1 MRQTTTTNNITI
13 QYPDAVGFAFLPCI
27 IKASGSYLSWIEVII
42 RFGNK
47 ERAYN
52 VEAFNSECITDFK
65 TYVQALFD
73 GRIHAAYDWTTNYDY
88 SVLNLLV
95 GIEVNAY
102 DYRDG
107 QLASFDF
114 STSMVWGA
122 PKYGETWNG
131 YKRLTWF
138 THYPFSFGIYLS
150 KLNTK
155 LLIGYEGAPSK
166 LLEIPT
172 YGMMDFN
179 AYTLPSGAKYWN
191 IYDYDGEIQ
200 QGTFD
205 KTFDLTFRLTT
216 GGKQSLLLRIDRD
229 DAESGIYLRWIDR
242 HGFIRYWLFA
252 AGEETREIASDTSFV
267 RNNLGGYDDT
277 IFGYFGANGRRQGYE
292 RTDSIKLCAPLV
304 DSDTFD
310 MLQDLASS
318 PVVDMYLG
326 GDWTREEDM
335 WMSVTIKAGSYTKS
349 TACLQDFVCE
359 MIINNI
365 NVQRL

>member
-1 MRQTTTTNNITI
+1 MRQTTKNNITI

-27 IKASGSYLSWIEVII
+27 IKASGSNLSWIEVII
-42 RFGNK
+42 RHINI
-47 ERAYN
+47 ERSYN
-52 VEAFNSECITDFK
+52 VETFNEKCITDFK

-73 GRIHAAYDWTTNYDY
+73 GHINAAYDWTIDYDS
-88 SVLNLLV
+88 SVLQRLV
-95 GIEVNAY
+95 RIKVNAY
-102 DYRDG
+102 DDRDE
-107 QLASFDF
+107 QLVSVDF
-114 STSMVWGA
+114 TTNIVWGA

-138 THYPFSFGIYLS
+138 THYPFTFGIYLS
-150 KLNTK
+150 KLNAN
-155 LLIGYEGAPSK
+155 LLIGYEGVPNK
-166 LLEIPT
+166 LLKIPIN
-172 YGMMDFN
+172 GMVDFY
-179 AYTLPSGAKYWN
+179 AGILPSGAKYWN

-205 KTFDLTFRLTT
+205 NTFDLTFSLAT

-229 DAESGIYLRWIDR
+229 DTESGIYLRWIDR

-252 AGEETREIASDTSFV
+252 AGEETREIASDLSFI
-267 RNNLGGYDDT
+267 RNNLDDYLYGYYGD
-277 IFGYFGANGRRQGYE
+277 NGRRQGYN

-304 DSDTFD
+304 DRDTFD
-310 MLQDLASS
+310 MLQDLTSS

-326 GDWTREEDM
+326 GDWTQEEDE

>member
-1 MRQTTTTNNITI
+1 MRQTTNNGYSFF
-13 QYPDAVGFAFLPCI
+13 YPDEVCFAFLPCI
-27 IKASGSYLSWIEVII
+27 IRASGSNLSWIEVII
-42 RFGNK
+42 RWGNK

-73 GRIHAAYDWTTNYDY
+73 GRINAAYDWTINYDS

-95 GIEVNAY
+95 GIEVNVY
-102 DYRDG
+102 DDRDE
-107 QLASFDF
+107 QLASIDF
-114 STSMVWGA
+114 TTNMVWGA

-131 YKRLTWF
+131 YKRITWF
-138 THYPFSFGIYLS
+138 THYPFTFGIYLS
-150 KLNTK
+150 KLNAN
-155 LLIGYEGAPSK
+155 LLIGYEGAPNK
-166 LLEIPT
+166 LLKIPIN
-172 YGMMDFN
+172 GMVDFY
-179 AYTLPSGAKYWN
+179 AGILPSGAKYWN

-205 KTFDLTFRLTT
+205 NTFDLTFRLTT

-252 AGEETREIASDTSFV
+252 AGEETREIASDLSFI
-267 RNNLGGYDDT
+267 RNNLADYLYGYYGD
-277 IFGYFGANGRRQGYE
+277 NGRRQGYE

-326 GDWTREEDM
+326 GDWKQEEDI

>member
-1 MRQTTTTNNITI
+1 MRQTTNNNITI

-27 IKASGSYLSWIEVII
+27 IKARGNNLSCIEVII
-42 RFGNK
+42 RYNK
-47 ERAYN
+47 IERSYN
-52 VEAFNSECITDFK
+52 VETLNGNCITDFK
-65 TYVQALFD
+65 AYVQALFD
-73 GRIHAAYDWTTNYDY
+73 GRINAVYDWTIGCDA
-88 SVLNLLV
+88 SILNMLV
-95 GIEVNAY
+95 GVEVNAY
-102 DYRDG
+102 DDSDS

-114 STSMVWGA
+114 TTNMVWGA
-122 PKYGETWNG
+122 PRYGETWNG

-138 THYPFSFGIYLS
+138 TNFPFSFGIYLS
-150 KLNTK
+150 KANTK
-155 LLIGYEGAPSK
+155 ILIGYEGAPNK
-166 LLEIPT
+166 LLEFSAD
-172 YGMMDFN
+172 GLLDFN
-179 AYTLPSGAKYWN
+179 ADILPSGARYWN
-191 IYDYDGEIQ
+191 IYDYDGKIE

-252 AGEETREIASDTSFV
+252 AGEETREISSDLSFI
-267 RNNLGGYDDT
+267 RNNLDEYSDLYGYVGD
-277 IFGYFGANGRRQGYE
+277 NGRKQGYE

-304 DSDTFD
+304 DRDTFD

-326 GDWTREEDM
+326 GDWMHEEDQ
-335 WMSVTIKAGSYTKS
+335 WTSVTIKAGSYTKS

>member
-1 MRQTTTTNNITI
+1 MRQTTTNNITI

-27 IKASGSYLSWIEVII
+27 IKASGSNLSWIEVII
-42 RFGNK
+42 RYNNT
-47 ERAYN
+47 ERSYN
-52 VEAFNSECITDFK
+52 VETLNDSCITDFK

-73 GRIHAAYDWTTNYDY
+73 GRIHAAYDWTIDYDS
-88 SVLNLLV
+88 SVLYLQV

-102 DYRDG
+102 DDRDE

-114 STSMVWGA
+114 RTNMVWGA

-138 THYPFSFGIYLS
+138 THYPFTFGIYLS
-150 KLNTK
+150 KLNANI
-155 LLIGYEGAPSK
+155 LIGYEGVPNK
-166 LLEIPT
+166 IEKIPIN
-172 YGMMDFN
+172 GMVDFY
-179 AYTLPSGAKYWN
+179 AGILPSGAKYWN

-205 KTFDLTFRLTT
+205 NTFDLTFRLTT
-216 GGKQSLLLRIDRD
+216 GGKQLLLLRIDRD

-252 AGEETREIASDTSFV
+252 AGDETREIASDLSFI
-267 RNNLGGYDDT
+267 RNNLEDYLYGYYGD
-277 IFGYFGANGRRQGYE
+277 NGRRQGYE

-326 GDWTREEDM
+326 GDWTQEEDQ

>member
-1 MRQTTTTNNITI
+1 MRQTVNNGYSFF
-13 QYPDAVGFAFLPCI
+13 YPDEVYFAFLPCI
-27 IKASGSYLSWIEVII
+27 IKASGSNLSWIEVII
-42 RFGNK
+42 RCGNK

-73 GRIHAAYDWTTNYDY
+73 GRINAAYDWTIDYDS

-95 GIEVNAY
+95 GIEVNVY
-102 DYRDG
+102 DDRDE
-107 QLASFDF
+107 QLASIDF
-114 STSMVWGA
+114 TTNMVWGA

-131 YKRLTWF
+131 YKRITWF
-138 THYPFSFGIYLS
+138 THYPFTFGIYLS
-150 KLNTK
+150 KLNAN
-155 LLIGYEGAPSK
+155 LLIGYEGAPNK
-166 LLEIPT
+166 LLKIPIN
-172 YGMMDFN
+172 GMVDFY
-179 AYTLPSGAKYWN
+179 AGILPSGAKYWN

-205 KTFDLTFRLTT
+205 NTFDLTFRLTT

-252 AGEETREIASDTSFV
+252 AGEETREIASDLSFI
-267 RNNLGGYDDT
+267 RNNLADYLYGYYGD
-277 IFGYFGANGRRQGYE
+277 NGRRQGYE

-326 GDWTREEDM
+326 GDWKQEEDM

>member
-1 MRQTTTTNNITI
+1 MRQTTTNNITI

-27 IKASGSYLSWIEVII
+27 IKASGSNLSWIEVII
-42 RFGNK
+42 RYNNT
-47 ERAYN
+47 ELSYN
-52 VEAFNSECITDFK
+52 VETLNDSCITDFK

-73 GRIHAAYDWTTNYDY
+73 GRIHAAYDWTIDYDS
-88 SVLNLLV
+88 SVLYLQV

-102 DYRDG
+102 DDRDE

-114 STSMVWGA
+114 RTNMVWGA
-122 PKYGETWNG
+122 PKYWETWNG

-138 THYPFSFGIYLS
+138 THYPFTFGIYLS
-150 KLNTK
+150 KLNANI
-155 LLIGYEGAPSK
+155 LIGYEGVPNK
-166 LLEIPT
+166 LLKIPIN
-172 YGMMDFN
+172 GMVDFY
-179 AYTLPSGAKYWN
+179 AGILPSGAKYWN

-205 KTFDLTFRLTT
+205 NSFDLTFSLTT

-229 DAESGIYLRWIDR
+229 DTESGIYLRWIDR

-252 AGEETREIASDTSFV
+252 AWEETREIASDLSFI
-267 RNNLGGYDDT
+267 RNNLDDYLYGYYGD
-277 IFGYFGANGRRQGYE
+277 NGRRQGYE

-326 GDWTREEDM
+326 GDWSQEEDQ

>member
-1 MRQTTTTNNITI
+1 MRQTTKNNITI

-27 IKASGSYLSWIEVII
+27 IKASGSNLSWIEVIL
-42 RFGNK
+42 RYNNT
-47 ERAYN
+47 ERSYN
-52 VEAFNSECITDFK
+52 VETLNDSCITDFK

-73 GRIHAAYDWTTNYDY
+73 GRIHAAYDWTIDYDS
-88 SVLNLLV
+88 SVLNLQV

-102 DYRDG
+102 DDRDE

-114 STSMVWGA
+114 RTNMVWGA
-122 PKYGETWNG
+122 PKYWETWNG

-138 THYPFSFGIYLS
+138 THYPFTFGIYFSTLIA
-150 KLNTK
+150 NI
-155 LLIGYEGAPSK
+155 LIGYEGVPNK
-166 LLEIPT
+166 IDKIPLN
-172 YGMMDFN
+172 GMVDFY
-179 AYTLPSGAKYWN
+179 AGILPSGAKYWN

-205 KTFDLTFRLTT
+205 NTFDLTFRLTT
-216 GGKQSLLLRIDRD
+216 GGKQLLLLRIDRD

-252 AGEETREIASDTSFV
+252 AGDETREIASDLSFI
-267 RNNLGGYDDT
+267 RNNLEDYLYGYYGD
-277 IFGYFGANGRRQGYE
+277 NGRRQGYE

-326 GDWTREEDM
+326 GDWTQEEDQ

>member
-1 MRQTTTTNNITI
+1 MRETTTNNITI
-13 QYPDAVGFAFLPCI
+13 QYLDAVGFAFLPCI
-27 IKASGSYLSWIEVII
+27 IKASGNNLSWIEVII
-42 RFGNK
+42 RCDNM

-52 VEAFNSECITDFK
+52 VEAFKGVCITDFK

-73 GRIHAAYDWTTNYDY
+73 GRINAAYDWTIGYDS

-102 DYRDG
+102 DDG
-107 QLASFDF
+107 DVQLASVDF
-114 STSMVWGA
+114 TTNIVWGA
-122 PKYGETWNG
+122 TKYGETWNG

-138 THYPFSFGIYLS
+138 THYPFTFGIYLS

-155 LLIGYEGAPSK
+155 LLIGYEEAPNK
-166 LLEIPT
+166 LLKIPIR
-172 YGMMDFN
+172 GMVDFY
-179 AYTLPSGAKYWN
+179 AGILPSGAKYWN

-205 KTFDLTFRLTT
+205 NTFDLTFSLAT

-229 DAESGIYLRWIDR
+229 DTESGIYLRWIDR
-242 HGFIRYWLFA
+242 HGFIRYWLFTP
-252 AGEETREIASDTSFV
+252 GEETREIDSDLSFI
-267 RNNLGGYDDT
+267 RNNLDDYLYGYYGD
-277 IFGYFGANGRRQGYE
+277 NGRRQGYN

-310 MLQDLASS
+310 FLQDLTSS

-326 GDWTREEDM
+326 GDWTQEEDE
-335 WMSVTIKAGSYTKS
+335 WMSVTIKAGSYTKT
-349 TACLQDFVCE
+349 TAELQDFVCE

>member
-1 MRQTTTTNNITI
+1 MRQTTTNNITI

-27 IKASGSYLSWIEVII
+27 IKASGSNLSWIEVII
-42 RFGNK
+42 RYNNI
-47 ERAYN
+47 ERSYN

-65 TYVQALFD
+65 TYVQVLFD
-73 GRIHAAYDWTTNYDY
+73 GHIHAAYDWTINYDS
-88 SVLNLLV
+88 SVLYLQV

-102 DYRDG
+102 DDRDE

-114 STSMVWGA
+114 STNMVWGA

-166 LLEIPT
+166 LLEIPIN
-172 YGMMDFN
+172 GIVDFY
-179 AYTLPSGAKYWN
+179 AGILPSGAKYWN

-277 IFGYFGANGRRQGYE
+277 IFGYLGANGRRQGYE

-326 GDWTREEDM
+326 GDWTQEEDM

>member
-1 MRQTTTTNNITI
+1 MRQTTKNNITI

-27 IKASGSYLSWIEVII
+27 IKARGSNLSWIEVII
-42 RFGNK
+42 RYNNI
-47 ERAYN
+47 ERSYN
-52 VEAFNSECITDFK
+52 VETLNDSCITDFK

-73 GRIHAAYDWTTNYDY
+73 GHIHAAYDWTANYDY
-88 SVLNLLV
+88 GVLNLLV

-102 DYRDG
+102 DNRDE

-114 STSMVWGA
+114 STNMVWGA
-122 PKYGETWNG
+122 PKYGETLNG

-155 LLIGYEGAPSK
+155 LLIGYEGTLNK
-166 LLEIPT
+166 LLKIPIN
-172 YGMMDFN
+172 GMVDFY
-179 AYTLPSGAKYWN
+179 AGILPSGAKYWN

-205 KTFDLTFRLTT
+205 NTFDLTFRLTT

-267 RNNLGGYDDT
+267 RNNLGEYDDT
-277 IFGYFGANGRRQGYE
+277 IFGYLGANGRRQGYE

>member
-1 MRQTTTTNNITI
+1 MRQTTKNNITI

-27 IKASGSYLSWIEVII
+27 IKASGSNLSWIEVII
-42 RFGNK
+42 RYNNT
-47 ERAYN
+47 ERSYN
-52 VEAFNSECITDFK
+52 VETLNGSCITDFK

-73 GRIHAAYDWTTNYDY
+73 GRIHAAYDWTIDYDS
-88 SVLNLLV
+88 SVLYLQV

-102 DYRDG
+102 DDRDE

-114 STSMVWGA
+114 RTNMVWGA

-131 YKRLTWF
+131 YKRITWF
-138 THYPFSFGIYLS
+138 THYPFTFGIYLS
-150 KLNTK
+150 KLNANI
-155 LLIGYEGAPSK
+155 LIGYERAPNK
-166 LLEIPT
+166 LMKIPIN
-172 YGMMDFN
+172 GIVDFY
-179 AYTLPSGAKYWN
+179 AGILPSGAKYWN

-205 KTFDLTFRLTT
+205 NSFDLTFSLTT

-229 DAESGIYLRWIDR
+229 DTESGIYLRWIDR

-252 AGEETREIASDTSFV
+252 AGEETREIASDLSFI
-267 RNNLGGYDDT
+267 RNNLDDYLYGYYGD
-277 IFGYFGANGRRQGYE
+277 NGRRQVYE

-326 GDWTREEDM
+326 GDWTQEEDE

>member
-1 MRQTTTTNNITI
+1 MRQTTKNNITI

-27 IKASGSYLSWIEVII
+27 IKASGSNLSWIEVII
-42 RFGNK
+42 RHINI
-47 ERAYN
+47 ERSYN
-52 VEAFNSECITDFK
+52 VETFNGSCITDFK

-73 GRIHAAYDWTTNYDY
+73 GHINAAYDWTIGYD
-88 SVLNLLV
+88 SSILNRLV
-95 GIEVNAY
+95 SIKVNAY
-102 DYRDG
+102 DDG
-107 QLASFDF
+107 NVQLASVDF
-114 STSMVWGA
+114 TTNIVWGA

-138 THYPFSFGIYLS
+138 THYPFTFGIYLS
-150 KLNTK
+150 KLNAN
-155 LLIGYEGAPSK
+155 LLIGYEGVPNK
-166 LLEIPT
+166 LLKIPIN
-172 YGMMDFN
+172 GMVDFY
-179 AYTLPSGAKYWN
+179 A
-191 IYDYDGEIQ
+191 YDGEIQ

-205 KTFDLTFRLTT
+205 NTFDLTFSLAT

-229 DAESGIYLRWIDR
+229 DTESGIYLRWIDR

-252 AGEETREIASDTSFV
+252 AGEETREIASDLSFI
-267 RNNLGGYDDT
+267 RNNLDDYLYGYYGD
-277 IFGYFGANGRRQGYE
+277 NGRRQGYN

-304 DSDTFD
+304 DRDTFD
-310 MLQDLASS
+310 MLQDLTSS

-326 GDWTREEDM
+326 GDWTQEEDE

>member
-1 MRQTTTTNNITI
+1 MRQTTKNNITI

-27 IKASGSYLSWIEVII
+27 IKAIGSNLSWIEIII
-42 RFGNK
+42 RYNNT
-47 ERAYN
+47 ERSYN
-52 VEAFNSECITDFK
+52 VETLNGSCITDFK

-73 GRIHAAYDWTTNYDY
+73 GRIHAAYDWTIDYDS
-88 SVLNLLV
+88 SVLYLQV

-102 DYRDG
+102 DDRDE

-114 STSMVWGA
+114 RTNMVWGA
-122 PKYGETWNG
+122 PKYWETWNG

-138 THYPFSFGIYLS
+138 THYPFTFGIYLS
-150 KLNTK
+150 KLNANI
-155 LLIGYEGAPSK
+155 LIGYEGVPNK
-166 LLEIPT
+166 IEKIPIN
-172 YGMMDFN
+172 GMVDFY
-179 AYTLPSGAKYWN
+179 AGILPSGAKYWN

-205 KTFDLTFRLTT
+205 NSFDLTFSLTT

-229 DAESGIYLRWIDR
+229 DTESGIYLRWIDR

-252 AGEETREIASDTSFV
+252 AWEETREIASDLSFI
-267 RNNLGGYDDT
+267 RNNLDDYLYGYYGD
-277 IFGYFGANGRRQGYE
+277 NGRRQGYE

-326 GDWTREEDM
+326 GDWSQEEDQ

>member
-1 MRQTTTTNNITI
+1 MRETTTNNITI
-13 QYPDAVGFAFLPCI
+13 QYLDAVGFAFLPCI
-27 IKASGSYLSWIEVII
+27 IKASGNNLSWIEVII
-42 RFGNK
+42 RCDNM

-52 VEAFNSECITDFK
+52 VEAFKGVCITDFK

-73 GRIHAAYDWTTNYDY
+73 GRIHAAYDWTIGYDS

-102 DYRDG
+102 DDG
-107 QLASFDF
+107 DVQLASVDF
-114 STSMVWGA
+114 TTNIVWGA
-122 PKYGETWNG
+122 TKYGETWNG

-138 THYPFSFGIYLS
+138 THYPFTFGIYLS

-155 LLIGYEGAPSK
+155 LLIGYEGALNK
-166 LLEIPT
+166 LLKIPIR
-172 YGMMDFN
+172 GMVDFY
-179 AYTLPSGAKYWN
+179 AGILPSGAKYWN

-205 KTFDLTFRLTT
+205 NTFDLTFSLAT

-229 DAESGIYLRWIDR
+229 DTESGIYLRWIDR
-242 HGFIRYWLFA
+242 HGFIRYWLFTP
-252 AGEETREIASDTSFV
+252 GEETREIDSDLSFI
-267 RNNLGGYDDT
+267 RNNLDDYLYGYYGD
-277 IFGYFGANGRRQGYE
+277 NGRRQGYN

-310 MLQDLASS
+310 FLQDLTSS

-326 GDWTREEDM
+326 GDWTQEEDE
-335 WMSVTIKAGSYTKS
+335 WMSVTIKAGSYTKT
-349 TACLQDFVCE
+349 TAELQDFVCE

>member
-1 MRQTTTTNNITI
+1 MRQTTNNGYSFF
-13 QYPDAVGFAFLPCI
+13 YPDEVCFAFLPCI
-27 IKASGSYLSWIEVII
+27 IRASGSNLSWIEVII
-42 RFGNK
+42 RWGNK

-73 GRIHAAYDWTTNYDY
+73 GRINAAYDWTINYDS

-95 GIEVNAY
+95 GIEVNVY
-102 DYRDG
+102 DDRDE
-107 QLASFDF
+107 QLASIDF
-114 STSMVWGA
+114 TTNMVWGA

-131 YKRLTWF
+131 YKRITWF
-138 THYPFSFGIYLS
+138 THYPFTFGIYLS
-150 KLNTK
+150 KLNAN
-155 LLIGYEGAPSK
+155 LLIGYEGAPNK
-166 LLEIPT
+166 LLKIPIN
-172 YGMMDFN
+172 GMVDFY
-179 AYTLPSGAKYWN
+179 AGILPSGAKYWN

-205 KTFDLTFRLTT
+205 NTFDLTFRLTT

-252 AGEETREIASDTSFV
+252 AGEETREIASDLSFI
-267 RNNLGGYDDT
+267 RNNLADYLYGYYGD
-277 IFGYFGANGRRQGYE
+277 NGRRQGYE

-326 GDWTREEDM
+326 GDWKQEEDM

>member
-1 MRQTTTTNNITI
+1 MRETTKNNITI

-27 IKASGSYLSWIEVII
+27 IKASGNNLSWIEVII
-42 RFGNK
+42 RQNYI
-47 ERAYN
+47 ERSYN
-52 VEAFNSECITDFK
+52 VEAFNEKCITDFK

-73 GRIHAAYDWTTNYDY
+73 GRINAAYDWTINYDS

-95 GIEVNAY
+95 GIEVNVY
-102 DYRDG
+102 DDRDE
-107 QLASFDF
+107 QLASIDF
-114 STSMVWGA
+114 TTNMVWGA
-122 PKYGETWNG
+122 PKYGEMLNG

-155 LLIGYEGAPSK
+155 LLIGYEGAPNK

-179 AYTLPSGAKYWN
+179 ADILPSGAKYWN

-205 KTFDLTFRLTT
+205 NTFDLTFRLTT

-252 AGEETREIASDTSFV
+252 AGEETREIASDLSFI
-267 RNNLGGYDDT
+267 RNNLADYLYDYYGD
-277 IFGYFGANGRRQGYE
+277 NGRRQGYE

-310 MLQDLASS
+310 ILQDLASS

-326 GDWTREEDM
+326 GDWTQEEDM

>member
-1 MRQTTTTNNITI
+1 MRQTTKNNITI

-27 IKASGSYLSWIEVII
+27 IKASGSNLSWIEVII
-42 RFGNK
+42 RYNNI
-47 ERAYN
+47 ERSYN
-52 VEAFNSECITDFK
+52 VETLNGSCITDFK

-73 GRIHAAYDWTTNYDY
+73 GRIHASYDWTIDYDS
-88 SVLNLLV
+88 SVLYLQV

-102 DYRDG
+102 DDRDE
-107 QLASFDF
+107 QLASIEF
-114 STSMVWGA
+114 TTNIVWGA
-122 PKYGETWNG
+122 PKYWETWNG
-131 YKRLTWF
+131 YKRITWF
-138 THYPFSFGIYLS
+138 THYPFTFGIYLS
-150 KLNTK
+150 KLNANI
-155 LLIGYEGAPSK
+155 LIGYEGVPNK
-166 LLEIPT
+166 LEKIPIN
-172 YGMMDFN
+172 GIVDFY
-179 AYTLPSGAKYWN
+179 AGILPSGAKYWN

-205 KTFDLTFRLTT
+205 NTFDLTFRLTT

-229 DAESGIYLRWIDR
+229 DTESGIYLRWIDR

-252 AGEETREIASDTSFV
+252 AWEETREIASDLSFI
-267 RNNLGGYDDT
+267 RNNLDDYLYGYYGD
-277 IFGYFGANGRRQGYE
+277 NGRRQGYE

-326 GDWTREEDM
+326 GDWTQEEDE

>member
-1 MRQTTTTNNITI
+1 MRQTTTSNITI

-27 IKASGSYLSWIEVII
+27 IKASGSNLSWIEVII
-42 RFGNK
+42 RYNNT
-47 ERAYN
+47 ERSYN
-52 VEAFNSECITDFK
+52 VETLNGSCITDFK

-73 GRIHAAYDWTTNYDY
+73 GRIHAAYDWTIDYDS
-88 SVLNLLV
+88 SVLYLQV

-102 DYRDG
+102 DDRDE

-114 STSMVWGA
+114 RTNMVWGA

-131 YKRLTWF
+131 YKRITWF
-138 THYPFSFGIYLS
+138 THYPFTFGIYLS
-150 KLNTK
+150 KLNANI
-155 LLIGYEGAPSK
+155 LIGYEGVPNK
-166 LLEIPT
+166 LEKIPIN
-172 YGMMDFN
+172 GIVDFY
-179 AYTLPSGAKYWN
+179 AGILPSGAKYWN

-205 KTFDLTFRLTT
+205 NSFDLTFSLTT

-229 DAESGIYLRWIDR
+229 DTESGIYLRWIDR

-252 AGEETREIASDTSFV
+252 AGEETREIASDLSFI
-267 RNNLGGYDDT
+267 RNNLEDYLYGYYGD
-277 IFGYFGANGRRQGYE
+277 NGRRQGYE

-326 GDWTREEDM
+326 GDWSQEEDQ

>member
-1 MRQTTTTNNITI
+1 MRQTTKNGYSFS
-13 QYPDAVGFAFLPCI
+13 YPDEVCFAFLPCI
-27 IKASGSYLSWIEVII
+27 IKASGSNLSSIEVII
-42 RFGNK
+42 RWGNT

-52 VEAFNSECITDFK
+52 VDAFNGKCITDFK
-65 TYVQALFD
+65 AYVQAFFD
-73 GRIHAAYDWTTNYDY
+73 GYINAAVDWTIKYD
-88 SVLNLLV
+88 SSNLLKRAS
-95 GIEVNAY
+95 IKVNAY
-102 DYRDG
+102 DDRVG
-107 QLASFDF
+107 QLASIDF
-114 STSMVWGA
+114 TTDVVWGA
-122 PKYGETWNG
+122 PRFGETWNG

-138 THYPFSFGIYLS
+138 TNYPFSFGMYFS
-150 KLNTK
+150 KANTK
-155 LLIGYEGAPSK
+155 LLIGYEGAPNK
-166 LLEIPT
+166 LLKVTVAGII
-172 YGMMDFN
+172 DFN
-179 AYTLPSGAKYWN
+179 TTILPSGARYWN

-205 KTFDLTFRLTT
+205 NTFDLTFCLAT

-229 DAESGIYLRWIDR
+229 DTESGIYLRWIDR

-252 AGEETREIASDTSFV
+252 SGEETREISSDLSFI
-267 RNNLGGYDDT
+267 RNNLGEYSDIYGYVGDS
-277 IFGYFGANGRRQGYE
+277 GRRQGYE

-326 GDWTREEDM
+326 GDWTQEEDE

-359 MIINNI
+359 MVINNI

>member
-1 MRQTTTTNNITI
+1 MRQTITNNITI
-13 QYPDAVGFAFLPCI
+13 QYPDDVGFAFLPCI
-27 IKASGSYLSWIEVII
+27 IKASGSNLSWIEVII
-42 RFGNK
+42 RCGNS

-52 VEAFNSECITDFK
+52 VEAFNGKCITDSRA
-65 TYVQALFD
+65 YVQAFFD
-73 GRIHAAYDWTTNYDY
+73 GRINAGVDWTINCD
-88 SVLNLLV
+88 VNNLSQYIRV
-95 GIEVNAY
+95 EVNAY
-102 DYRDG
+102 DDRDG
-107 QLASFDF
+107 QLASIEF
-114 STSMVWGA
+114 TTNVVWGA
-122 PKYGETWNG
+122 PRFGETWNG

-138 THYPFSFGIYLS
+138 TNYPFSFGMYLS
-150 KLNTK
+150 KADTK
-155 LLIGYEGAPSK
+155 LIIGYEGAPNK
-166 LLEIPT
+166 LLEIPNT
-172 YGMMDFN
+172 NMIDFN
-179 AYTLPSGAKYWN
+179 AAILPSGARYWN

-205 KTFDLTFRLTT
+205 NTFDLTFCLSA

-229 DAESGIYLRWIDR
+229 DTESGIYLRWIDR

-252 AGEETREIASDTSFV
+252 AGEETREIASDLSFI
-267 RNNLGGYDDT
+267 RNNLDDYLYGYYGD
-277 IFGYFGANGRRQGYE
+277 NGRRQGYN

-304 DSDTFD
+304 NRDTFD
-310 MLQDLASS
+310 MLQDLTSS

-326 GDWTREEDM
+326 GDWTQKEDE

>member
-1 MRQTTTTNNITI
+1 MRQTTKNNITI

-27 IKASGSYLSWIEVII
+27 IKASGSNLSWIEVII
-42 RFGNK
+42 RYNNT
-47 ERAYN
+47 ERSYN
-52 VEAFNSECITDFK
+52 VETLNDSCITDFK

-73 GRIHAAYDWTTNYDY
+73 GRIHAAYDWTIDYDS
-88 SVLNLLV
+88 SVLNLQV

-102 DYRDG
+102 DDRDE

-114 STSMVWGA
+114 RTNMVWGA
-122 PKYGETWNG
+122 PKYWETWNG

-138 THYPFSFGIYLS
+138 THYPFTFGIYLS
-150 KLNTK
+150 KLNANI
-155 LLIGYEGAPSK
+155 LIGYEGVPNK
-166 LLEIPT
+166 IEKIPIN
-172 YGMMDFN
+172 GMVDFY
-179 AYTLPSGAKYWN
+179 AGILPSGAKYWN

-205 KTFDLTFRLTT
+205 NTFDLTFRLTT
-216 GGKQSLLLRIDRD
+216 GGKQLLLLRIDRD

-252 AGEETREIASDTSFV
+252 AGDETREIASDLSFI
-267 RNNLGGYDDT
+267 RNNLEDYLYGYYGD
-277 IFGYFGANGRRQGYE
+277 NGRRQGYE

-326 GDWTREEDM
+326 GDWTQEEDQ

>member
-1 MRQTTTTNNITI
+1 MRQTVNNGYSFF
-13 QYPDAVGFAFLPCI
+13 YPDEVYFAFLPCI
-27 IKASGSYLSWIEVII
+27 IKASGSNLSCIEVII
-42 RFGNK
+42 RCGNK
-47 ERAYN
+47 ERAYD
-52 VEAFNSECITDFK
+52 VEAFNGECITDFK

-73 GRIHAAYDWTTNYDY
+73 GHINAAYDWTIGYDV
-88 SVLNLLV
+88 SVLNILV

-102 DYRDG
+102 DDRDG
-107 QLASFDF
+107 QLASIDF
-114 STSMVWGA
+114 TTNMVWGA

-138 THYPFSFGIYLS
+138 THYPFTFGIYLS
-150 KLNTK
+150 KLNAN
-155 LLIGYEGAPSK
+155 LLIGYEGAPNE
-166 LLEIPT
+166 LLKVQVNGIVDI
-172 YGMMDFN
+172 YAGI
-179 AYTLPSGAKYWN
+179 LPSGAKYWN

-205 KTFDLTFRLTT
+205 NTFDLTFRLTT

-252 AGEETREIASDTSFV
+252 AGEETREIASDLSFI
-267 RNNLGGYDDT
+267 RNNLAGYLYNYYGD
-277 IFGYFGANGRRQGYE
+277 NGRRQGYD

-326 GDWTREEDM
+326 GDWTQEEDR

>member
-1 MRQTTTTNNITI
+1 MRQTTKNNITI

-27 IKASGSYLSWIEVII
+27 IKASGSNLSWIEVII
-42 RFGNK
+42 RYNNI

-73 GRIHAAYDWTTNYDY
+73 GHIHAAYDWTINYDS

-102 DYRDG
+102 DDRDG

-122 PKYGETWNG
+122 PKYGETWNS

-172 YGMMDFN
+172 YGMMDFY
-179 AYTLPSGAKYWN
+179 AGILPSGAKYWN

-205 KTFDLTFRLTT
+205 NTFDLTFRLTT

-277 IFGYFGANGRRQGYE
+277 IFGYLGANGRRQGYE

-326 GDWTREEDM
+326 GDWTQEEDM

>member
-1 MRQTTTTNNITI
+1 MRQTTKNNITI

-27 IKASGSYLSWIEVII
+27 IKASGSNLSWIEVII
-42 RFGNK
+42 RYNNI
-47 ERAYN
+47 ERSYN
-52 VEAFNSECITDFK
+52 VETLNDSCITDFK

-73 GRIHAAYDWTTNYDY
+73 GRIHAAYDWTIDYDS
-88 SVLNLLV
+88 SVLNLQV

-102 DYRDG
+102 DDRDE

-114 STSMVWGA
+114 RTNMVWGA
-122 PKYGETWNG
+122 PKYWETWNG

-138 THYPFSFGIYLS
+138 THYPFTFGIYLS
-150 KLNTK
+150 QLNANI
-155 LLIGYEGAPSK
+155 LIGYAGVPNKIEK
-166 LLEIPT
+166 IPIN
-172 YGMMDFN
+172 GMVDFY
-179 AYTLPSGAKYWN
+179 AGILPSGAKYWN

-205 KTFDLTFRLTT
+205 NTFDLTFRLTT
-216 GGKQSLLLRIDRD
+216 GGKQLLLLRIDRD

-252 AGEETREIASDTSFV
+252 AGDETREIASDLSFI
-267 RNNLGGYDDT
+267 RNNLEDYLYGYYGD
-277 IFGYFGANGRRQGYE
+277 NGRRQGYE

-326 GDWTREEDM
+326 GDWTQEEDQ

>member
-1 MRQTTTTNNITI
+1 MRQTTINGITI
-13 QYPDAVGFAFLPCI
+13 KYADAVGFAFLPCI
-27 IKASGSYLSWIEVII
+27 IKASGSNLSWIEVII
-42 RFGNK
+42 RYNNT
-47 ERAYN
+47 ERSYN
-52 VEAFNSECITDFK
+52 VETLNDSCITDFK

-73 GRIHAAYDWTTNYDY
+73 GRIHAAYDWTIDYDS
-88 SVLNLLV
+88 SVLNLQV

-102 DYRDG
+102 DDRDE

-114 STSMVWGA
+114 RTNMVWGA
-122 PKYGETWNG
+122 PKYWETWNG

-138 THYPFSFGIYLS
+138 THYPFTFGIYLS
-150 KLNTK
+150 KLNANI
-155 LLIGYEGAPSK
+155 LIGYEGVPNK
-166 LLEIPT
+166 IEKIPIN
-172 YGMMDFN
+172 GMVDFY
-179 AYTLPSGAKYWN
+179 AGILPSGAKYWN

-205 KTFDLTFRLTT
+205 NTFDLTFRLTT
-216 GGKQSLLLRIDRD
+216 GGKQLLLLRIDRD

-252 AGEETREIASDTSFV
+252 AGDETREIASDLSFI
-267 RNNLGGYDDT
+267 RNNLDDYLYGYYGD
-277 IFGYFGANGRRQGYE
+277 NGRRQGYE

-326 GDWTREEDM
+326 GDWTQEEDQ

>member
-1 MRQTTTTNNITI
+1 MRQTTINNITI

-27 IKASGSYLSWIEVII
+27 IKASGSNLSLIEVII
-42 RFGNK
+42 RYNNI
-47 ERAYN
+47 ERSYN
-52 VEAFNSECITDFK
+52 VETLNESCITDFK

-73 GRIHAAYDWTTNYDY
+73 GRIHAAYDWTINYDS

-95 GIEVNAY
+95 RIEVNAY
-102 DYRDG
+102 DNRDE
-107 QLASFDF
+107 QLASIDF
-114 STSMVWGA
+114 TTNMVWGA

-131 YKRLTWF
+131 YKRITWF
-138 THYPFSFGIYLS
+138 THYPFTFGIYLS
-150 KLNTK
+150 KLNAN
-155 LLIGYEGAPSK
+155 LLIGYEEVPNK
-166 LLEIPT
+166 LLKIPIN
-172 YGMMDFN
+172 GMVDFY
-179 AYTLPSGAKYWN
+179 AGILPSGAKYWN

-205 KTFDLTFRLTT
+205 NTYDLTFSLAT
-216 GGKQSLLLRIDRD
+216 GSKQSLLLRIERD

-242 HGFIRYWLFA
+242 HGFVRYWLFA
-252 AGEETREIASDTSFV
+252 AGDETREIASDLSFI
-267 RNNLGGYDDT
+267 RNNLDDYLYVYY
-277 IFGYFGANGRRQGYE
+277 GNNGRRQGYE

-326 GDWTREEDM
+326 GDWTQEEDQ

>member
-1 MRQTTTTNNITI
+1 MRQTTTNNITI

-27 IKASGSYLSWIEVII
+27 IKASGSNLSWIEVII
-42 RFGNK
+42 RYNNT
-47 ERAYN
+47 ERSYN
-52 VEAFNSECITDFK
+52 VETLNDSCITDFK

-73 GRIHAAYDWTTNYDY
+73 GRIHAAYDWTIDYDS
-88 SVLNLLV
+88 SVLYLQV

-102 DYRDG
+102 DDRDE

-114 STSMVWGA
+114 RTNMVWGA
-122 PKYGETWNG
+122 PKYWETWNG

-138 THYPFSFGIYLS
+138 THYPFTFGIYLS
-150 KLNTK
+150 KLNANI
-155 LLIGYEGAPSK
+155 LIGYEGVPNK
-166 LLEIPT
+166 IEKIPIN
-172 YGMMDFN
+172 GMVDFY
-179 AYTLPSGAKYWN
+179 AGILPSGAKYWN

-205 KTFDLTFRLTT
+205 NTFDLTFRLTT
-216 GGKQSLLLRIDRD
+216 GGKQLLLLRIDRD

-252 AGEETREIASDTSFV
+252 AGDETREIASDLSFI
-267 RNNLGGYDDT
+267 RNNLEDYLYGYYGD
-277 IFGYFGANGRRQGYE
+277 NGRRQGYE

-326 GDWTREEDM
+326 GDWTQEEDQ

>member
-1 MRQTTTTNNITI
+1 MRETTTNNITI
-13 QYPDAVGFAFLPCI
+13 QYLDAVGFAFLPCI
-27 IKASGSYLSWIEVII
+27 IKASGNNLSWIEVII
-42 RFGNK
+42 RCDNM

-52 VEAFNSECITDFK
+52 VEAFKGVCITDFK

-73 GRIHAAYDWTTNYDY
+73 GRINAAYDWTIGYDS
-88 SVLNLLV
+88 SVLSLLV

-102 DYRDG
+102 DDG
-107 QLASFDF
+107 DVQLASVDF
-114 STSMVWGA
+114 TTNIVWGA
-122 PKYGETWNG
+122 TKYGETWNG

-138 THYPFSFGIYLS
+138 THYPFTFGIYLS

-155 LLIGYEGAPSK
+155 LLIGYEEAPNK
-166 LLEIPT
+166 LLKIPIR
-172 YGMMDFN
+172 GMVDFY
-179 AYTLPSGAKYWN
+179 AGILPSGAKYWN

-205 KTFDLTFRLTT
+205 NTFDLTFSLAT

-229 DAESGIYLRWIDR
+229 DTESGIYLRWIDR
-242 HGFIRYWLFA
+242 HGFIRYWLFTP
-252 AGEETREIASDTSFV
+252 GEETREIDSDLSFI
-267 RNNLGGYDDT
+267 RNNLDDYLYGYYGD
-277 IFGYFGANGRRQGYE
+277 NGRRQGYD

-304 DSDTFD
+304 DRDTFD

-326 GDWTREEDM
+326 GDWTQEEDE

-349 TACLQDFVCE
+349 TAFLQDFVCE